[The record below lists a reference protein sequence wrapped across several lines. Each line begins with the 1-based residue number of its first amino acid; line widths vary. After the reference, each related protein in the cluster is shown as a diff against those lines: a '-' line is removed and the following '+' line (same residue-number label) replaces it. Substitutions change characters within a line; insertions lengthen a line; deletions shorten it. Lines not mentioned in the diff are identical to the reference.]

1 MPRIGR
7 KDGASLRPG
16 ADGSTAREPMRRNAV
31 ATSLGTG
38 AAQCGHDVW
47 EDPMLSKALLRLG
60 ASAARHPW
68 RVIGAWLIAA
78 TLAVLA
84 ALAFGGRT
92 ADSMTAPG
100 LDSQRAAELIERAGT
115 GQEGMTAQ
123 VVVTP
128 RDGGATFFDDGS
140 ARTALTRVRAEV
152 GRLPHV
158 LGTSDPAGAL
168 DAGGDTAVRGG
179 LISADGRIAVV
190 RVQYPDQSQLSGA
203 DLDALVG
210 LGDQLRAELPLRV
223 EMGGNLFY
231 AFSEADGGASELIG
245 LLAAATILFLA
256 FGSLVAAVL
265 PIGMAVFGLTI
276 GVATMTVLAGVVDVP
291 AFAPVLGSM
300 VGLGVGIDY
309 ALFVLARHREHL
321 ARGLAP
327 HEAAGRAVATA
338 GRPVVFAGG
347 VVVVSILGLAVAN
360 VPFIAVGGLAVSIVV
375 LIMVVASV
383 TLLPAFLGA
392 AGPRLARTDRTDR
405 VGRAERIGR
414 IGRIGQ
420 ALRTGIPGRL
430 ARRRDTVAGAAP
442 AVGWRRWIGHVG
454 RHPVLYAVGA
464 AGLLLTAALPVL
476 GLRVGL
482 PDDGSMPQSR
492 TERRAYDLVA
502 EGFGPGTN
510 GPLVIAADPA
520 GDPGVLDRLVGA
532 VAADPGIASV
542 APTRIDRASGIAT
555 FVVFPT
561 TSPQDKATADTIA
574 RLRTGALPTAIGSG
588 PASAH
593 VGGATA
599 SLSDVGQRTSQRLPV
614 LVAVVLAMSFLLL
627 VPVFRSIL
635 VPLKAVL
642 LNLLSIGAAYGVMVA
657 VFQWGWGGAL
667 IGLESTVP
675 IVSFIPMFLF
685 AILFGLSMDYEVFLL
700 ARVREEYLRTGDNG
714 TAIVEGV
721 SRTARIIT
729 SAALIM
735 VAVFLSFAVAED
747 PSTKMF
753 GLGLATA
760 IFIDATVVRMVLVP
774 ATMTLLGR
782 ANWWLPKWLD
792 RILPRGPVGTNDT
805 DDTNDPDDTDGTDDA
820 DDAVAE
826 STGEAARP
834 RLVGG

>member
-1 MPRIGR
+1 
-7 KDGASLRPG
+7 
-16 ADGSTAREPMRRNAV
+16 
-31 ATSLGTG
+31 
-38 AAQCGHDVW
+38 
-47 EDPMLSKALLRLG
+47 MLSKALLRLG

-68 RVIGAWLIAA
+68 RVIAAWLVAA

-84 ALAFGGRT
+84 AVAFGGRT

-128 RDGGATFFDDGS
+128 LDGAATFFDHDS
-140 ARTALTRVRAEV
+140 ARTALTRLQTEV
-152 GRLPHV
+152 ERLPHV
-158 LGTSDPAGAL
+158 LGTSDPVGAL

-179 LISADGRIAVV
+179 LVSADGRIAVV
-190 RVQYPDQSQLSGA
+190 RVQYPDQSRLSA
-203 DLDALVG
+203 EDLDALVD
-210 LGDQLRAELPLRV
+210 LGDRLRAELPLRI

-231 AFSEADGGASELIG
+231 VFSDPDGGASELIG
-245 LLAAATILFLA
+245 LLAAAAILFLA
-256 FGSLVAAVL
+256 FGSLVAAAL
-265 PIGMAVFGLTI
+265 PIGMAVFGLTV
-276 GVATMTVLAGVVDVP
+276 GVATMTVLAGVTEVP
-291 AFAPVLGSM
+291 TFAPVLGSM

-309 ALFVLARHREHL
+309 ALFVLARHREYL
-321 ARGLAP
+321 ACGLDP

-347 VVVVSILGLAVAN
+347 TVVVSILGMAVAN
-360 VPFIAVGGLAVSIVV
+360 VPFMTVGGLAVSIVV
-375 LIMVVASV
+375 LTMVLASV

-392 AGPRLARTDRTDR
+392 AGPRL
-405 VGRAERIGR
+405 GRAGR
-414 IGRIGQ
+414 IGR
-420 ALRTGIPGRL
+420 ALRAGRSGRL
-430 ARRRDTVAGAAP
+430 GRRRDTAAGPAP
-442 AVGWRRWIGHVG
+442 AVGWRRWLGHVG
-454 RHPVLYAVGA
+454 RHPVPYAVGA
-464 AGLLLTAALPVL
+464 AGLLLTATLPVL

-482 PDDGSMPQSR
+482 PDDGSLPHSR

-510 GPLVIAADPA
+510 GPLVIAADPT
-520 GDPGVLDRLVGA
+520 GDPGVLERLVA
-532 VAADPGIASV
+532 TVAADPGIASV
-542 APTRIDRASGIAT
+542 APTHIDRATGIAT
-555 FVVFPT
+555 LVVFPT

-574 RLRTGALPTAIGSG
+574 RLRTDVLPTAIGHG
-588 PASAH
+588 PARAH
-593 VGGATA
+593 VGGAAA

-614 LVAVVLAMSFLLL
+614 FVAAVLAMSFLLL
-627 VPVFRSIL
+627 MLVFRSIL

-642 LNLLSIGAAYGVMVA
+642 LNLLSIGAAYGIMVA

-667 IGLESTVP
+667 IGLEATVP

-700 ARVREEYLRTGDNG
+700 SRVREEYLRTGDNG
-714 TAIVEGV
+714 TAIIEGV
-721 SRTARIIT
+721 AGTARIIT

-760 IFIDATVVRMVLVP
+760 IFIDVTVVRMVLVP

-782 ANWWLPKWLD
+782 TNWWLPKWLD
-792 RILPRGPVGTNDT
+792 RMLPRGPVGTD
-805 DDTNDPDDTDGTDDA
+805 
-820 DDAVAE
+820 AE
-826 STGEAARP
+826 STGEAPRP
-834 RLVGG
+834 RLVDR

>member
-1 MPRIGR
+1 
-7 KDGASLRPG
+7 
-16 ADGSTAREPMRRNAV
+16 
-31 ATSLGTG
+31 
-38 AAQCGHDVW
+38 
-47 EDPMLSKALLRLG
+47 MLSKALLRLG

-68 RVIGAWLIAA
+68 RVIAAWLVAA

-84 ALAFGGRT
+84 AIAFGGRT

-128 RDGGATFFDDGS
+128 LDGAATFFDHDS
-140 ARTALTRVRAEV
+140 ARTALTRLQTEV
-152 GRLPHV
+152 KRLPHV

-168 DAGGDTAVRGG
+168 DARGDTTVRGG
-179 LISADGRIAVV
+179 LVSADGRIAVV
-190 RVQYPDQSQLSGA
+190 RVQYPDQSRLSA
-203 DLDALVG
+203 EDLDALVD
-210 LGDQLRAELPLRV
+210 LGDRLRAELPLRI

-231 AFSEADGGASELIG
+231 AFSDPDGGASELIG
-245 LLAAATILFLA
+245 LLAAAAILFLA
-256 FGSLVAAVL
+256 FGSLVAAAL
-265 PIGMAVFGLTI
+265 PIGMAVFGLTV
-276 GVATMTVLAGVVDVP
+276 GVATMTVLAGVTDVP
-291 AFAPVLGSM
+291 TFAPVLGSM

-309 ALFVLARHREHL
+309 ALFVLARHREYL
-321 ARGLAP
+321 ACGLDPQA
-327 HEAAGRAVATA
+327 AAGRAVATA

-347 VVVVSILGLAVAN
+347 TVVVSILGLAVAN
-360 VPFIAVGGLAVSIVV
+360 VPFMTVGGVAVSIVV
-375 LIMVVASV
+375 LTMVLASV

-392 AGPRLARTDRTDR
+392 AGPRLAR
-405 VGRAERIGR
+405 AGR
-414 IGRIGQ
+414 IGR
-420 ALRTGIPGRL
+420 ALQTRKPARL
-430 ARRRDTVAGAAP
+430 ARRRDPAAGAAP
-442 AVGWRRWIGHVG
+442 AVGWRRWIGHVS
-454 RHPVLYAVGA
+454 RHPVPYAIGA
-464 AGLLLTAALPVL
+464 AGLLLTATLPVL

-482 PDDGSMPQSR
+482 PDDGSLPHSR

-520 GDPGVLDRLVGA
+520 RDPGVLDRLVGA

-542 APTRIDRASGIAT
+542 APTHIDRATGIAT
-555 FVVFPT
+555 LVVFPT

-574 RLRTGALPTAIGSG
+574 RLRTDVLPTAIGHG
-588 PASAH
+588 PARAH
-593 VGGATA
+593 VGGAAA

-614 LVAVVLAMSFLLL
+614 IVAAVLAMSFLLL
-627 VPVFRSIL
+627 MLVFRSIL

-642 LNLLSIGAAYGVMVA
+642 LNLLSIGAAYGIMVA

-667 IGLESTVP
+667 IGLEATVP
-675 IVSFIPMFLF
+675 IVSFIPTFLF

-700 ARVREEYLRTGDNG
+700 SRVREEYLRTGDNG
-714 TAIVEGV
+714 TAIVEGI
-721 SRTARIIT
+721 SGTARIIT

-782 ANWWLPKWLD
+782 TNWWLPKWLD
-792 RILPRGPVGTNDT
+792 RMLPRGPVGT
-805 DDTNDPDDTDGTDDA
+805 DDTD
-820 DDAVAE
+820 AE
-826 STGEAARP
+826 STGEAPRP
-834 RLVGG
+834 RLVDR

>member
-1 MPRIGR
+1 
-7 KDGASLRPG
+7 
-16 ADGSTAREPMRRNAV
+16 
-31 ATSLGTG
+31 
-38 AAQCGHDVW
+38 
-47 EDPMLSKALLRLG
+47 MLSKALLRLG
-60 ASAARHPW
+60 GGAARHPW
-68 RVIGAWLIAA
+68 RVIAAWLIAA

-84 ALAFGGRT
+84 AIAFGGRT

-128 RDGGATFFDDGS
+128 LDGGATFFDHGS
-140 ARTALTRVRAEV
+140 ARTALTRLQTEV
-152 GRLPHV
+152 KRLPHV

-179 LISADGRIAVV
+179 LVSADGRIAVV
-190 RVQYPDQSQLSGA
+190 RVQYPDQSRLSA
-203 DLDALVG
+203 KDLAALVD
-210 LGDQLRAELPLRV
+210 LGDRLRAELPLRI

-231 AFSEADGGASELIG
+231 AFSDPDGGASELIG
-245 LLAAATILFLA
+245 VLAAAAILFLA
-256 FGSLVAAVL
+256 FGSLVAAAL
-265 PIGMAVFGLTI
+265 PIGMAVFGLTV
-276 GVATMTVLAGVVDVP
+276 GVATMTVLAGVTDVP
-291 AFAPVLGSM
+291 TFAPVLGSM

-309 ALFVLARHREHL
+309 ALFVLARHREYL
-321 ARGLAP
+321 ARGLDP
-327 HEAAGRAVATA
+327 REAAGRAVATA

-347 VVVVSILGLAVAN
+347 TVVVSILGLAVAN
-360 VPFIAVGGLAVSIVV
+360 VPFMTVGGLAVSIVV
-375 LIMVVASV
+375 LTMVVASV

-392 AGPRLARTDRTDR
+392 AGPRLAR
-405 VGRAERIGR
+405 AGR
-414 IGRIGQ
+414 IGR
-420 ALRTGIPGRL
+420 ALQTRNLGRL
-430 ARRRDTVAGAAP
+430 ARRRDPAAGAAP
-442 AVGWRRWIGHVG
+442 AAGWRRWIGHVS
-454 RHPVLYAVGA
+454 RHPVPYAVGA
-464 AGLLLTAALPVL
+464 AGLLLTATLPVL

-482 PDDGSMPQSR
+482 PDDGSLPHSR

-510 GPLVIAADPA
+510 GPLVIAADPT
-520 GDPGVLDRLVGA
+520 GDPGVLNRLVGA

-542 APTRIDRASGIAT
+542 APTHIDRATGIAT
-555 FVVFPT
+555 LVVFPT

-574 RLRTGALPTAIGSG
+574 RLRTDVLPTAIGHG
-588 PASAH
+588 PARAH
-593 VGGATA
+593 VGGGAA

-614 LVAVVLAMSFLLL
+614 FVAAVLAMSFLLL
-627 VPVFRSIL
+627 MLVFRSIL

-642 LNLLSIGAAYGVMVA
+642 LNLLSIGAAYGIMVA

-667 IGLESTVP
+667 IGLEATVP

-700 ARVREEYLRTGDNG
+700 SRVREEYLRTGDNG

-721 SRTARIIT
+721 SGTARIIT

-782 ANWWLPKWLD
+782 TNWWLPKWLD
-792 RILPRGPVGTNDT
+792 WILPRGPVGT
-805 DDTNDPDDTDGTDDA
+805 DDTD
-820 DDAVAE
+820 AE
-826 STGEAARP
+826 STGEAPRP
-834 RLVGG
+834 RLVDR

>member
-1 MPRIGR
+1 
-7 KDGASLRPG
+7 
-16 ADGSTAREPMRRNAV
+16 
-31 ATSLGTG
+31 
-38 AAQCGHDVW
+38 
-47 EDPMLSKALLRLG
+47 MLSKALLRLG

-68 RVIGAWLIAA
+68 RVIAVWLVAA

-84 ALAFGGRT
+84 AVAFGGRT

-100 LDSQRAAELIERAGT
+100 LDSRRAAELIERAGT

-128 RDGGATFFDDGS
+128 LDDGATFFDDDG
-140 ARTALTRVRAEV
+140 ARTALTRLQTEV
-152 GRLPHV
+152 KRLPHV
-158 LGTSDPAGAL
+158 LGTSDPARAL
-168 DAGGDTAVRGG
+168 DVGGDTAVRGG
-179 LISADGRIAVV
+179 LVSADGRIAVV
-190 RVQYPDQSQLSGA
+190 RVQYPDQSRLSA
-203 DLDALVG
+203 EDLHALVD
-210 LGDQLRAELPLRV
+210 LGDRLRPELPLRI

-231 AFSEADGGASELIG
+231 AFSDPDGGVSELIG
-245 LLAAATILFLA
+245 LLAAAAILFLA
-256 FGSLVAAVL
+256 FGSLVAAAL
-265 PIGMAVFGLTI
+265 PIGMAVFGLTV
-276 GVATMTVLAGVVDVP
+276 GVATMTVLAGVTDVP
-291 AFAPVLGSM
+291 TFAPVLGSM

-309 ALFVLARHREHL
+309 ALFVLARHREYL
-321 ARGLAP
+321 ACGLDPQA
-327 HEAAGRAVATA
+327 AAGRAVATA

-347 VVVVSILGLAVAN
+347 TVVVSILGLAVAN
-360 VPFIAVGGLAVSIVV
+360 VPFMTVGGVAVSIVV
-375 LIMVVASV
+375 LTMVLASV

-392 AGPRLARTDRTDR
+392 AGPRL
-405 VGRAERIGR
+405 GRAGR
-414 IGRIGQ
+414 IGR
-420 ALRTGIPGRL
+420 ALRAGRSRRL
-430 ARRRDTVAGAAP
+430 GRRRDTAAGAVGA
-442 AVGWRRWIGHVG
+442 AGWRRWLGHVG
-454 RHPVLYAVGA
+454 RHPVPYAVGA
-464 AGLLLTAALPVL
+464 AALLLTATLPVL

-482 PDDGSMPQSR
+482 PDDGSLPQSR

-520 GDPGVLDRLVGA
+520 GDPGVVDRLVGG

-542 APTRIDRASGIAT
+542 APARIDRATGVAT
-555 FVVFPT
+555 LVVFPT
-561 TSPQDKATADTIA
+561 TSPQDKATTDTIA
-574 RLRTGALPTAIGSG
+574 RLRTDVLPTAIGHG
-588 PASAH
+588 PARAH
-593 VGGATA
+593 VGGAAA
-599 SLSDVGQRTSQRLPV
+599 SLSDVGRRTSERLPAF
-614 LVAVVLAMSFLLL
+614 VAAVLALSFLLL
-627 VPVFRSIL
+627 MLVFRSVV

-642 LNLLSIGAAYGVMVA
+642 LNLLSIGAAYGIMVA

-667 IGLESTVP
+667 IGLEATVP

-700 ARVREEYLRTGDNG
+700 SRVREEYLRTGDNG

-735 VAVFLSFAVAED
+735 VAVFLSFAVADD

-792 RILPRGPVGTNDT
+792 RLLPRGPVGT
-805 DDTNDPDDTDGTDDA
+805 DDTD
-820 DDAVAE
+820 AE
-826 STGEAARP
+826 STGEALRP
-834 RLVGG
+834 RLADR

>member
-1 MPRIGR
+1 
-7 KDGASLRPG
+7 
-16 ADGSTAREPMRRNAV
+16 
-31 ATSLGTG
+31 
-38 AAQCGHDVW
+38 
-47 EDPMLSKALLRLG
+47 MLSKALLRLG

-68 RVIGAWLIAA
+68 RVIATWLIAA

-84 ALAFGGRT
+84 AVAFGGRT

-100 LDSQRAAELIERAGT
+100 LDSRRAAELIERAGT

-128 RDGGATFFDDGS
+128 LDDGATFFDDDG
-140 ARTALTRVRAEV
+140 ARTALTRLRDEV
-152 GRLPHV
+152 KRLPHV

-179 LISADGRIAVV
+179 LVSADGRIAVV
-190 RVQYPDQSQLSGA
+190 RVQYPDQSLLSA
-203 DLDALVG
+203 EDLDALVE
-210 LGDQLRAELPLRV
+210 LGDRLRAELPLRI

-231 AFSEADGGASELIG
+231 AFSDPDGGASELIG
-245 LLAAATILFLA
+245 LLAAAAILFLA
-256 FGSLVAAVL
+256 FGSLVAAAL
-265 PIGMAVFGLTI
+265 PIGMAVFGLTV
-276 GVATMTVLAGVVDVP
+276 GVATMTVLAGVTEVP
-291 AFAPVLGSM
+291 TFAPVLGSM

-309 ALFVLARHREHL
+309 ALFVLARHREYL
-321 ARGLAP
+321 ACGLDPQA
-327 HEAAGRAVATA
+327 AAGRAVATA

-347 VVVVSILGLAVAN
+347 TVVVSILGLAVAN
-360 VPFIAVGGLAVSIVV
+360 VPFMTVGGVAVSIVV
-375 LIMVVASV
+375 LTMVLASV

-392 AGPRLARTDRTDR
+392 AGPRLAR
-405 VGRAERIGR
+405 AGR
-414 IGRIGQ
+414 IGR
-420 ALRTGIPGRL
+420 ALRTGKLGRL
-430 ARRRDTVAGAAP
+430 ARRRDPAAGAVRA
-442 AVGWRRWIGHVG
+442 AGWRRWIGHVS

-464 AGLLLTAALPVL
+464 AGLLLAATLPVL

-482 PDDGSMPQSR
+482 PDDGSLPPSR

-510 GPLVIAADPA
+510 GPLVIAADPT
-520 GDPGVLDRLVGA
+520 GDPGVLDRLVA
-532 VAADPGIASV
+532 TVAADPGIASV
-542 APTRIDRASGIAT
+542 APTHIDRATGIAT
-555 FVVFPT
+555 LVVFPT

-574 RLRTGALPTAIGSG
+574 RLRAEVLPAAIGHG
-588 PASAH
+588 PARAH
-593 VGGATA
+593 VGGAAA
-599 SLSDVGQRTSQRLPV
+599 SLSDVGRRTSERLPV
-614 LVAVVLAMSFLLL
+614 FVAAVLAMSFLLL
-627 VPVFRSIL
+627 MLVFRSVL

-642 LNLLSIGAAYGVMVA
+642 LNLLSIGAAYGIMVA

-667 IGLESTVP
+667 IGLEATVP

-700 ARVREEYLRTGDNG
+700 SRVREEYLRTGDNG

-735 VAVFLSFAVAED
+735 VAVFLSFVVAED

-782 ANWWLPKWLD
+782 TNWWLPKWLD
-792 RILPRGPVGTNDT
+792 RLLPRGPVDT
-805 DDTNDPDDTDGTDDA
+805 DDTD
-820 DDAVAE
+820 AE
-826 STGEAARP
+826 SAGEAPRP
-834 RLVGG
+834 RLVDR

>member
-1 MPRIGR
+1 
-7 KDGASLRPG
+7 
-16 ADGSTAREPMRRNAV
+16 
-31 ATSLGTG
+31 
-38 AAQCGHDVW
+38 
-47 EDPMLSKALLRLG
+47 MLSKALLRLG
-60 ASAARHPW
+60 TSAARHPW
-68 RVIGAWLIAA
+68 RVIAAWLIAA

-84 ALAFGGRT
+84 SIAVGGRT

-100 LDSQRAAELIERAGT
+100 LDSQRAAQLIERAGT

-128 RDGGATFFDDGS
+128 LDGGATFFDHGS
-140 ARTALTRVRAEV
+140 ARTALTRLQTEV
-152 GRLPHV
+152 QRLPHV

-168 DAGGDTAVRGG
+168 DAGRDTTVRGG
-179 LISADGRIAVV
+179 LVSADGRIAVV
-190 RVQYPDQSQLSGA
+190 RVQYPDQSRLSA
-203 DLDALVG
+203 EDLDALVD
-210 LGDQLRAELPLRV
+210 LGDRLRAELPLRI
-223 EMGGNLFY
+223 EMGGSLFY
-231 AFSEADGGASELIG
+231 AFSDPDGGVSELIG

-256 FGSLVAAVL
+256 FGSLVAAAL
-265 PIGMAVFGLTI
+265 PIGMAVFGLTV
-276 GVATMTVLAGVVDVP
+276 GVATMTVLAGVTDVP
-291 AFAPVLGSM
+291 TFAPILGSM

-309 ALFVLARHREHL
+309 ALFVLARHREYL
-321 ARGLAP
+321 ARGLDP

-347 VVVVSILGLAVAN
+347 TVVVSILGLAVAN
-360 VPFIAVGGLAVSIVV
+360 VPFMTVGGFAVSIVV

-392 AGPRLARTDRTDR
+392 AGPRLAR
-405 VGRAERIGR
+405 AGR
-414 IGRIGQ
+414 IGR
-420 ALRTGIPGRL
+420 ALRARRPGRL
-430 ARRRDTVAGAAP
+430 AGRRDTAAGGAHAA
-442 AVGWRRWIGHVG
+442 GWRRWIGHVS
-454 RHPVLYAVGA
+454 RHPVPYAVGA

-482 PDDGSMPQSR
+482 PDDGSLPHSR

-520 GDPGVLDRLVGA
+520 GDPAVVDRLVA
-532 VAADPGIASV
+532 TVAADPGIASL
-542 APTRIDRASGIAT
+542 APTNIDRATGIAT
-555 FVVFPT
+555 LVVFPT

-574 RLRTGALPTAIGSG
+574 RLRTDVLPTAIGHG
-588 PASAH
+588 PARAH
-593 VGGATA
+593 VGGAAA
-599 SLSDVGQRTSQRLPV
+599 SLSDVGHRTSERLPV
-614 LVAVVLAMSFLLL
+614 FVAAVLAMSFLLL
-627 VPVFRSIL
+627 MLAFRSIL

-642 LNLLSIGAAYGVMVA
+642 LNLLSIGASYGIMVA

-667 IGLESTVP
+667 IGLEATVP

-700 ARVREEYLRTGDNG
+700 SRVREEYLRTGDNR

-721 SRTARIIT
+721 SGTARIIT

-735 VAVFLSFAVAED
+735 VAVFLSFAVAND

-792 RILPRGPVGTNDT
+792 RMLPHGPVGTHDTDDIDDT
-805 DDTNDPDDTDGTDDA
+805 DDTD
-820 DDAVAE
+820 AE
-826 STGEAARP
+826 STGEAPRP
-834 RLVGG
+834 RVLDR

>member
-1 MPRIGR
+1 
-7 KDGASLRPG
+7 
-16 ADGSTAREPMRRNAV
+16 
-31 ATSLGTG
+31 
-38 AAQCGHDVW
+38 
-47 EDPMLSKALLRLG
+47 MLSKALLRLG
-60 ASAARHPW
+60 GGAARHPW
-68 RVIGAWLIAA
+68 RVVAAWLIAA
-78 TLAVLA
+78 ALAVLA
-84 ALAFGGRT
+84 AIAVGGRT

-100 LDSQRAAELIERAGT
+100 LDSGRAAELIERAGT

-128 RDGGATFFDDGS
+128 LDDGATFFDHGS
-140 ARTALTRVRAEV
+140 ARTALTRLQTEV
-152 GRLPHV
+152 ERLPHV
-158 LGTSDPAGAL
+158 LGASDPAGAL

-179 LISADGRIAVV
+179 LVSADGRIAVV
-190 RVQYPDQSQLSGA
+190 RVQYPDQSRLSA
-203 DLDALVG
+203 DDLDALVA
-210 LGDQLRAELPLRV
+210 LGDRLRAELPLRI

-231 AFSEADGGASELIG
+231 AFSGADGGASELIG

-256 FGSLVAAVL
+256 FGSLVAAAL
-265 PIGMAVFGLTI
+265 PIGMAVFGLTV
-276 GVATMTVLAGVVDVP
+276 GVATMTVLAGVTDVP
-291 AFAPVLGSM
+291 TFAPVLGSM

-309 ALFVLARHREHL
+309 ALFVLARHREYL
-321 ARGLAP
+321 ARGLDP

-338 GRPVVFAGG
+338 GRPVIFAGG
-347 VVVVSILGLAVAN
+347 TVVVSILGLAVAN
-360 VPFIAVGGLAVSIVV
+360 VPFMTVGGLAVSIVV

-392 AGPRLARTDRTDR
+392 AGPRLARA
-405 VGRAERIGR
+405 GRIGR
-414 IGRIGQ
+414 IGRIGP
-420 ALRTGIPGRL
+420 ALRTGKPTRP
-430 ARRRDTVAGAAP
+430 ARRRDPAAGAAR
-442 AVGWRRWIGHVG
+442 AAGWRRWIGHVS
-454 RHPVLYAVGA
+454 RHPVPYAVGA
-464 AGLLLTAALPVL
+464 AGLLLTATLPVL

-482 PDDGSMPQSR
+482 PDDGSLPHSR

-510 GPLVIAADPA
+510 GPLVIAADPT

-542 APTRIDRASGIAT
+542 APAHIDRATGIAT
-555 FVVFPT
+555 LVVFPT

-574 RLRTGALPTAIGSG
+574 RLRTDVLPAAIGHG
-588 PASAH
+588 PARAH
-593 VGGATA
+593 IGGAAA
-599 SLSDVGQRTSQRLPV
+599 SLSDVGQRTSQRLPA
-614 LVAVVLAMSFLLL
+614 LVATVLAMSFLLL
-627 VPVFRSIL
+627 MLVFRSIL

-667 IGLESTVP
+667 IGLEATVP

-700 ARVREEYLRTGDNG
+700 SRVREEYLRTGDNG

-782 ANWWLPKWLD
+782 TNWWLPKWLD
-792 RILPRGPVGTNDT
+792 RILPHGPVGT
-805 DDTNDPDDTDGTDDA
+805 DDPYDPDDSDVRVTQGHPG
-820 DDAVAE
+820 
-826 STGEAARP
+826 S
-834 RLVGG
+834 

>member
-1 MPRIGR
+1 
-7 KDGASLRPG
+7 
-16 ADGSTAREPMRRNAV
+16 
-31 ATSLGTG
+31 
-38 AAQCGHDVW
+38 
-47 EDPMLSKALLRLG
+47 MLSKALLRLG

-68 RVIGAWLIAA
+68 RVIAAWLIAA

-84 ALAFGGRT
+84 AVAFGGRT
-92 ADSMTAPG
+92 ADSLTAPG
-100 LDSQRAAELIERAGT
+100 LDSRRAAELIERAGT

-128 RDGGATFFDDGS
+128 LDGGATFFGHGS
-140 ARTALTRVRAEV
+140 ARTALTRLQTEV
-152 GRLPHV
+152 QRLPHV

-179 LISADGRIAVV
+179 LVSADGRIAVV
-190 RVQYPDQSQLSGA
+190 RVQYPDQSRLSA
-203 DLDALVG
+203 EDLDALVG
-210 LGDQLRAELPLRV
+210 LGDRLRAELPLRI
-223 EMGGNLFY
+223 EMGGSLFY
-231 AFSEADGGASELIG
+231 AFSDPDGGASELIG
-245 LLAAATILFLA
+245 LLAAAAILFLA
-256 FGSLVAAVL
+256 FGSLVAAAL
-265 PIGMAVFGLTI
+265 PIGMAVFGLTV
-276 GVATMTVLAGVVDVP
+276 GVATMTVLAGVTEVP
-291 AFAPVLGSM
+291 TFAPVLGSM

-309 ALFVLARHREHL
+309 ALFVLARHREYL
-321 ARGLAP
+321 ACGLDPQA
-327 HEAAGRAVATA
+327 AAGRAVATA

-347 VVVVSILGLAVAN
+347 TVVVSILGLAVAN
-360 VPFIAVGGLAVSIVV
+360 VPFMTVGGLAVSIVV
-375 LIMVVASV
+375 LTMVLASV

-392 AGPRLARTDRTDR
+392 AGPRLAR
-405 VGRAERIGR
+405 VGR
-414 IGRIGQ
+414 IGR
-420 ALRTGIPGRL
+420 ALRTRKPGRL
-430 ARRRDTVAGAAP
+430 ARRQGPAADAAHAP
-442 AVGWRRWIGHVG
+442 GWRRWIGHVS
-454 RHPVLYAVGA
+454 RHPVPYAVGA
-464 AGLLLTAALPVL
+464 AGLLLTATLPVL

-482 PDDGSMPQSR
+482 PDDGSLPHSR

-510 GPLVIAADPA
+510 GPLVIAADPT

-542 APTRIDRASGIAT
+542 APTRIDRATGIAT
-555 FVVFPT
+555 LVVFPT

-574 RLRTGALPTAIGSG
+574 RLRTDVLPTAIGHG
-588 PASAH
+588 PARAH
-593 VGGATA
+593 VGGAAA

-614 LVAVVLAMSFLLL
+614 FVAAVLTMSFLLL
-627 VPVFRSIL
+627 VLVFRSVL

-642 LNLLSIGAAYGVMVA
+642 LNLLSIGAAYGIMVA

-667 IGLESTVP
+667 IGLEATVP

-700 ARVREEYLRTGDNG
+700 SRVREEYLRTGDNG

-792 RILPRGPVGTNDT
+792 RMLPRGPVGTD
-805 DDTNDPDDTDGTDDA
+805 DPD
-820 DDAVAE
+820 AE
-826 STGEAARP
+826 STGEAPRP
-834 RLVGG
+834 RLVDR

>member
-1 MPRIGR
+1 
-7 KDGASLRPG
+7 
-16 ADGSTAREPMRRNAV
+16 
-31 ATSLGTG
+31 
-38 AAQCGHDVW
+38 
-47 EDPMLSKALLRLG
+47 MLSKALLRLG

-68 RVIGAWLIAA
+68 RVIAAWLIAA

-84 ALAFGGRT
+84 AVAFGGRT
-92 ADSMTAPG
+92 ADSLTAPG

-128 RDGGATFFDDGS
+128 LDGGGTFFDDDG
-140 ARTALTRVRAEV
+140 ARTALTRLRAEV
-152 GRLPHV
+152 KRLPHV

-179 LISADGRIAVV
+179 LVSADGRIAVV
-190 RVQYPDQSQLSGA
+190 RVQYPDQSRLSA
-203 DLDALVG
+203 EDLDALVD
-210 LGDQLRAELPLRV
+210 LGDRLRAELPLRI

-231 AFSEADGGASELIG
+231 AFSGSDGGASELIG
-245 LLAAATILFLA
+245 LLAAAAILFLA
-256 FGSLVAAVL
+256 FGSLVAAAL
-265 PIGMAVFGLTI
+265 PIGMAVFGLTV
-276 GVATMTVLAGVVDVP
+276 GVATMTVLAGVTEVP
-291 AFAPVLGSM
+291 TFAPVLGSM

-309 ALFVLARHREHL
+309 ALFVLARHREYL
-321 ARGLAP
+321 ARGLDPKA
-327 HEAAGRAVATA
+327 AAGRAVATA

-347 VVVVSILGLAVAN
+347 TVVVSILGLAVAN
-360 VPFIAVGGLAVSIVV
+360 VPFMTVGGLAVSIVV
-375 LIMVVASV
+375 LTMVLASV

-392 AGPRLARTDRTDR
+392 AGPRLAR
-405 VGRAERIGR
+405 AGR
-414 IGRIGQ
+414 IGR
-420 ALRTGIPGRL
+420 ALQTRKPGRL
-430 ARRRDTVAGAAP
+430 ARRRDPAAGAAH
-442 AVGWRRWIGHVG
+442 AAGWRRWIGHVS
-454 RHPVLYAVGA
+454 RHPVPYAVGA
-464 AGLLLTAALPVL
+464 AALLLTATLPVL

-482 PDDGSMPQSR
+482 PDDGSLPHSR

-510 GPLVIAADPA
+510 GPLVIAVDPT

-542 APTRIDRASGIAT
+542 APTHIDRATGIAT
-555 FVVFPT
+555 LVVFPT

-574 RLRTGALPTAIGSG
+574 RLRTDVLPTAIGHG
-588 PASAH
+588 PARAH
-593 VGGATA
+593 VGGAAA

-614 LVAVVLAMSFLLL
+614 IVAAVLAMSFLLL
-627 VPVFRSIL
+627 MLVFRSIL

-642 LNLLSIGAAYGVMVA
+642 LNLLSIGAAYGIMVA

-667 IGLESTVP
+667 IGLEATVP
-675 IVSFIPMFLF
+675 IVSFIPAFLF

-700 ARVREEYLRTGDNG
+700 SRVREEYLRTGDNG

-721 SRTARIIT
+721 SGTARIIT

-782 ANWWLPKWLD
+782 TNWWLPQWLD
-792 RILPRGPVGTNDT
+792 RMLPRGPVGT
-805 DDTNDPDDTDGTDDA
+805 DDTD
-820 DDAVAE
+820 AE
-826 STGEAARP
+826 STGEAPRP
-834 RLVGG
+834 RLVDR

>member
-1 MPRIGR
+1 
-7 KDGASLRPG
+7 
-16 ADGSTAREPMRRNAV
+16 
-31 ATSLGTG
+31 
-38 AAQCGHDVW
+38 
-47 EDPMLSKALLRLG
+47 MLSKALLRLG
-60 ASAARHPW
+60 AGAARHPW
-68 RVIGAWLIAA
+68 RVIAAWLIAA

-84 ALAFGGRT
+84 AVAFGGRT

-128 RDGGATFFDDGS
+128 LDDGATFFDDDG
-140 ARTALTRVRAEV
+140 ARTALTRLRTEV
-152 GRLPHV
+152 ERLPHV

-179 LISADGRIAVV
+179 LVSADGRIAVV
-190 RVQYPDQSQLSGA
+190 RVQYPDQSRLSA
-203 DLDALVG
+203 EDLDALVE
-210 LGDQLRAELPLRV
+210 LGDRLRPELPLRI

-231 AFSEADGGASELIG
+231 AFSDPDGGASELIG
-245 LLAAATILFLA
+245 LLAAAAILFLA
-256 FGSLVAAVL
+256 FGSLVAAAL
-265 PIGMAVFGLTI
+265 PIGMAVFGLTV
-276 GVATMTVLAGVVDVP
+276 GVATMTVLAGVTEVP
-291 AFAPVLGSM
+291 TFAPVLGSM

-309 ALFVLARHREHL
+309 ALFVLARHREYL
-321 ARGLAP
+321 ARGLDPQA
-327 HEAAGRAVATA
+327 AAGRAVATA

-347 VVVVSILGLAVAN
+347 TVVVSILGLAVAN
-360 VPFIAVGGLAVSIVV
+360 VPFMTVGGVAVSIVV
-375 LIMVVASV
+375 LTMVLASV

-392 AGPRLARTDRTDR
+392 AGPRLARVGR
-405 VGRAERIGR
+405 VGRVGR
-414 IGRIGQ
+414 V
-420 ALRTGIPGRL
+420 LRTRKPGRL
-430 ARRRDTVAGAAP
+430 ARRDPAAGAAR
-442 AVGWRRWIGHVG
+442 AAGWRRWIGHVS
-454 RHPVLYAVGA
+454 RHPVPYAVGA
-464 AGLLLTAALPVL
+464 AALLLTATLPVL

-482 PDDGSMPQSR
+482 PDDGSLPPSR

-520 GDPGVLDRLVGA
+520 GDPGVLGRLVGA

-542 APTRIDRASGIAT
+542 APTHIDRATGIAT
-555 FVVFPT
+555 LVVFPT

-574 RLRTGALPTAIGSG
+574 RLRTDVLPTAIGHG
-588 PASAH
+588 PARAH
-593 VGGATA
+593 VGGAAA
-599 SLSDVGQRTSQRLPV
+599 SLSDVGRRTSERLPV
-614 LVAVVLAMSFLLL
+614 LVAAVLGMSFLLL
-627 VPVFRSIL
+627 MLVFRSVL

-667 IGLESTVP
+667 IGLEATVP

-700 ARVREEYLRTGDNG
+700 SRVREEYLRTGDNG

-721 SRTARIIT
+721 SGTARIIT

-735 VAVFLSFAVAED
+735 VAVFLSFAVADD

-760 IFIDATVVRMVLVP
+760 ILIDATVVRMVLVP

-782 ANWWLPKWLD
+782 TNWWLPKWLD
-792 RILPRGPVGTNDT
+792 RTLPRGPVGT
-805 DDTNDPDDTDGTDDA
+805 DGTD
-820 DDAVAE
+820 AE
-826 STGEAARP
+826 STGEAPRP
-834 RLVGG
+834 RLADR

>member
-1 MPRIGR
+1 
-7 KDGASLRPG
+7 
-16 ADGSTAREPMRRNAV
+16 
-31 ATSLGTG
+31 
-38 AAQCGHDVW
+38 
-47 EDPMLSKALLRLG
+47 MLSKALLRLG
-60 ASAARHPW
+60 GGAARHPW
-68 RVIGAWLIAA
+68 RVIAAWLIAA

-84 ALAFGGRT
+84 AIAFGGRT

-100 LDSQRAAELIERAGT
+100 LDSRRAAELIERAGT

-123 VVVTP
+123 VIVTP
-128 RDGGATFFDDGS
+128 LAGGATFLDDDG
-140 ARTALTRVRAEV
+140 ARTALTRLQTEV
-152 GRLPHV
+152 KRLPHV

-179 LISADGRIAVV
+179 LVSADGRIAVV
-190 RVQYPDQSQLSGA
+190 RVQYPDQSRLSA
-203 DLDALVG
+203 KDLDALVG
-210 LGDQLRAELPLRV
+210 LGDRLRAELPLRI

-231 AFSEADGGASELIG
+231 AFSDPDGGASELIG
-245 LLAAATILFLA
+245 LLAAAAILFLA
-256 FGSLVAAVL
+256 FGSLVAAAL

-276 GVATMTVLAGVVDVP
+276 GVATMTVLAGVTDVP
-291 AFAPVLGSM
+291 TFAPVLGSM

-309 ALFVLARHREHL
+309 ALFVLARHREYL
-321 ARGLAP
+321 ARGLDP

-338 GRPVVFAGG
+338 GRPVVFAGV

-360 VPFIAVGGLAVSIVV
+360 VPFMTVGGLAVSIVV
-375 LIMVVASV
+375 LTMVVASV

-392 AGPRLARTDRTDR
+392 AGPRLAR
-405 VGRAERIGR
+405 AGR
-414 IGRIGQ
+414 IGRALQ
-420 ALRTGIPGRL
+420 AWKPGRL
-430 ARRRDTVAGAAP
+430 ARRRETVAGAAP
-442 AVGWRRWIGHVG
+442 AAGWRRWIGHVS

-464 AGLLLTAALPVL
+464 AGLLLTATLPVL

-482 PDDGSMPQSR
+482 PDDGSLPHSR

-542 APTRIDRASGIAT
+542 SPTHVDRATGIAT
-555 FVVFPT
+555 LVVFPT

-574 RLRTGALPTAIGSG
+574 RLRTGVLPTAIGHG
-588 PASAH
+588 PARAH

-614 LVAVVLAMSFLLL
+614 LVAAVLAMSFLLL
-627 VPVFRSIL
+627 MLVFRSIL

-642 LNLLSIGAAYGVMVA
+642 LNLLSIGAAYGIMVA

-667 IGLESTVP
+667 IGLEATVP

-700 ARVREEYLRTGDNG
+700 SRVREEYLRTGDNG

-782 ANWWLPKWLD
+782 TNWWLPRWLD
-792 RILPRGPVGTNDT
+792 RMLPHGPVGT
-805 DDTNDPDDTDGTDDA
+805 DDTDGTD
-820 DDAVAE
+820 AE
-826 STGEAARP
+826 STGEAPGP
-834 RLVGG
+834 RLVDR

>member
-1 MPRIGR
+1 
-7 KDGASLRPG
+7 
-16 ADGSTAREPMRRNAV
+16 
-31 ATSLGTG
+31 
-38 AAQCGHDVW
+38 
-47 EDPMLSKALLRLG
+47 MLSKALLRLG

-68 RVIGAWLIAA
+68 RVIAAWLIAA

-84 ALAFGGRT
+84 AIAFGGRT

-128 RDGGATFFDDGS
+128 LDDGTTFFDDDG
-140 ARTALTRVRAEV
+140 ARTALTRLRAEV
-152 GRLPHV
+152 KRLPHV

-168 DAGGDTAVRGG
+168 DAGGDTAVRDG
-179 LISADGRIAVV
+179 LVSADGRIAVV
-190 RVQYPDQSQLSGA
+190 RVQYPDQSRLSA
-203 DLDALVG
+203 EDLDALVD
-210 LGDQLRAELPLRV
+210 LGDRLRAELPLRI

-231 AFSEADGGASELIG
+231 AFSDPDGGASELIG
-245 LLAAATILFLA
+245 LLAAAAILFLA
-256 FGSLVAAVL
+256 FGSLVAAAL
-265 PIGMAVFGLTI
+265 PIGMAVFGLTV
-276 GVATMTVLAGVVDVP
+276 GVATMTVLAGVTEVP
-291 AFAPVLGSM
+291 TFAPVLGSM

-309 ALFVLARHREHL
+309 ALFVLARHREYL
-321 ARGLAP
+321 ACGLDPQA
-327 HEAAGRAVATA
+327 AAGRAVATA

-347 VVVVSILGLAVAN
+347 TVVVSILGLAVAN
-360 VPFIAVGGLAVSIVV
+360 VPFMTVGGLAVSIVV
-375 LIMVVASV
+375 LTMVLASV

-392 AGPRLARTDRTDR
+392 AGPRLAR
-405 VGRAERIGR
+405 AGR
-414 IGRIGQ
+414 IGR
-420 ALRTGIPGRL
+420 ALQTRKPGRL
-430 ARRRDTVAGAAP
+430 ARRRDPAAGAAH
-442 AVGWRRWIGHVG
+442 AAGWRRWIGHVS
-454 RHPVLYAVGA
+454 RHPVPYAVGA
-464 AGLLLTAALPVL
+464 AGLLLTATLPVL

-482 PDDGSMPQSR
+482 PDDGSLPPSR

-510 GPLVIAADPA
+510 GPLVIAADPT

-542 APTRIDRASGIAT
+542 APTHIDRATGIAT
-555 FVVFPT
+555 LVVFPT

-574 RLRTGALPTAIGSG
+574 RLRTDVLPTAIGHG
-588 PASAH
+588 PARAH
-593 VGGATA
+593 VGGAAA
-599 SLSDVGQRTSQRLPV
+599 SLSDVGRRTSQRLPV
-614 LVAVVLAMSFLLL
+614 FVAAVLAMSFLLL
-627 VPVFRSIL
+627 MLVFRSIL

-642 LNLLSIGAAYGVMVA
+642 LNLLSIGAAYGIMVA

-667 IGLESTVP
+667 IGLEATVP

-700 ARVREEYLRTGDNG
+700 SRVREEYLRTGDNV

-735 VAVFLSFAVAED
+735 VAVFLSFAVADD

-782 ANWWLPKWLD
+782 TNWWLPKWLD
-792 RILPRGPVGTNDT
+792 RTLPRGPVGT
-805 DDTNDPDDTDGTDDA
+805 DDTD
-820 DDAVAE
+820 AE
-826 STGEAARP
+826 STGEAPRP
-834 RLVGG
+834 RLVDR

>member
-1 MPRIGR
+1 MI
-7 KDGASLRPG
+7 A
-16 ADGSTAREPMRRNAV
+16 
-31 ATSLGTG
+31 
-38 AAQCGHDVW
+38 
-47 EDPMLSKALLRLG
+47 
-60 ASAARHPW
+60 
-68 RVIGAWLIAA
+68 AWLIAA

-84 ALAFGGRT
+84 AIAFGGRT

-128 RDGGATFFDDGS
+128 LDDGTTFFDDDG
-140 ARTALTRVRAEV
+140 ARTALTRLRAEV
-152 GRLPHV
+152 KRLPHV

-168 DAGGDTAVRGG
+168 DAGGDTAVRDG
-179 LISADGRIAVV
+179 LVSADGRIAVV
-190 RVQYPDQSQLSGA
+190 RVQYPDQSRLSA
-203 DLDALVG
+203 EDLDALVD
-210 LGDQLRAELPLRV
+210 LGDRLRAELPLRI

-231 AFSEADGGASELIG
+231 AFSDPDGGASELIG
-245 LLAAATILFLA
+245 LLAAAAILFLA
-256 FGSLVAAVL
+256 FGSLVAAAL
-265 PIGMAVFGLTI
+265 PIGMAVFGLTV
-276 GVATMTVLAGVVDVP
+276 GVATMTVLAGVTEVP
-291 AFAPVLGSM
+291 TFAPVLGSM

-309 ALFVLARHREHL
+309 ALFVLARHREYL
-321 ARGLAP
+321 ACGLDPQA
-327 HEAAGRAVATA
+327 AAGRAVATA

-347 VVVVSILGLAVAN
+347 TVVVSILGLAVAN
-360 VPFIAVGGLAVSIVV
+360 VPFMTVGGLAVSIVV
-375 LIMVVASV
+375 LTMVLASV

-392 AGPRLARTDRTDR
+392 AGPRLAR
-405 VGRAERIGR
+405 AGR
-414 IGRIGQ
+414 IGR
-420 ALRTGIPGRL
+420 ALQTRKPGRL
-430 ARRRDTVAGAAP
+430 ARRRDPAAGAAH
-442 AVGWRRWIGHVG
+442 AAGWRRWIGHVS
-454 RHPVLYAVGA
+454 RHPVPYAVGA
-464 AGLLLTAALPVL
+464 AGLLLTATLPVL

-482 PDDGSMPQSR
+482 PDDGSLPPSR

-510 GPLVIAADPA
+510 GPLVIAADPT

-542 APTRIDRASGIAT
+542 APTHIDRATGIAT
-555 FVVFPT
+555 LVVFPT

-574 RLRTGALPTAIGSG
+574 RLRTDVLPTAIGHG
-588 PASAH
+588 PARAH
-593 VGGATA
+593 VGGAAA

-614 LVAVVLAMSFLLL
+614 FVAAVLAMSFLLL
-627 VPVFRSIL
+627 MLVFRSIL

-642 LNLLSIGAAYGVMVA
+642 LNLLSIGAAYGIMVA

-667 IGLESTVP
+667 IGLEATVP

-700 ARVREEYLRTGDNG
+700 SRVREEYLRTGDNV

-735 VAVFLSFAVAED
+735 VAVFLSFAVADD

-782 ANWWLPKWLD
+782 TNWWLPKWLD
-792 RILPRGPVGTNDT
+792 RTLPRGPVGT
-805 DDTNDPDDTDGTDDA
+805 DDTD
-820 DDAVAE
+820 AE
-826 STGEAARP
+826 STGEAPRP
-834 RLVGG
+834 RLVDR

>member
-1 MPRIGR
+1 
-7 KDGASLRPG
+7 
-16 ADGSTAREPMRRNAV
+16 
-31 ATSLGTG
+31 
-38 AAQCGHDVW
+38 
-47 EDPMLSKALLRLG
+47 MLSKALLRLG

-68 RVIGAWLIAA
+68 RVIAAWLIAA

-84 ALAFGGRT
+84 AVAFGGRT

-100 LDSQRAAELIERAGT
+100 LDSRRAAELIERTGT

-128 RDGGATFFDDGS
+128 LDDGATFFDDDG
-140 ARTALTRVRAEV
+140 ARTALTRLRAEV
-152 GRLPHV
+152 KRLPHV

-179 LISADGRIAVV
+179 LVSADGRIAVV
-190 RVQYPDQSQLSGA
+190 RVQYPDQSRLSA
-203 DLDALVG
+203 EDLDALVD
-210 LGDQLRAELPLRV
+210 LGDRLRAELPLRI

-231 AFSEADGGASELIG
+231 AFSDPDGGASELIG
-245 LLAAATILFLA
+245 LLAAAAILFLA
-256 FGSLVAAVL
+256 FGSLVAAAL
-265 PIGMAVFGLTI
+265 PIGMAVFGLTV
-276 GVATMTVLAGVVDVP
+276 GVATMTVLAGVTEVP
-291 AFAPVLGSM
+291 TFAPVLGSM

-309 ALFVLARHREHL
+309 ALFVLARHREYL
-321 ARGLAP
+321 ACGLDPQA
-327 HEAAGRAVATA
+327 AAGRAVATA

-347 VVVVSILGLAVAN
+347 TVVVSILGLAVAN
-360 VPFIAVGGLAVSIVV
+360 VPFMTVGGVAVSIVV
-375 LIMVVASV
+375 LTMVLASV

-392 AGPRLARTDRTDR
+392 AGPRLAR
-405 VGRAERIGR
+405 AGR
-414 IGRIGQ
+414 IGR
-420 ALRTGIPGRL
+420 ALQTRKLGRL
-430 ARRRDTVAGAAP
+430 ARRRDPAAGAAH
-442 AVGWRRWIGHVG
+442 AAGWRRWIGHVS
-454 RHPVLYAVGA
+454 RHPVPYAVGA
-464 AGLLLTAALPVL
+464 AALLLTATLPVL

-482 PDDGSMPQSR
+482 PDDGSLPHSR

-510 GPLVIAADPA
+510 GPLVIAADPT

-542 APTRIDRASGIAT
+542 APTHIDRATGIAT
-555 FVVFPT
+555 LVVFPT

-574 RLRTGALPTAIGSG
+574 RLRTDVLPTAIGHG
-588 PASAH
+588 PARAH
-593 VGGATA
+593 VGGAAA

-614 LVAVVLAMSFLLL
+614 IVAAVLAMSFLLL
-627 VPVFRSIL
+627 MLVFRSIL

-642 LNLLSIGAAYGVMVA
+642 LNLLSIGAAYGIMVA

-667 IGLESTVP
+667 IGLEATVP
-675 IVSFIPMFLF
+675 IVSFIPTFLF

-700 ARVREEYLRTGDNG
+700 SRVREEYLRTGDNG

-721 SRTARIIT
+721 SGTARIIT

-782 ANWWLPKWLD
+782 TNWWLPKWLD
-792 RILPRGPVGTNDT
+792 RMLPRGPVGT
-805 DDTNDPDDTDGTDDA
+805 DDTD
-820 DDAVAE
+820 AE
-826 STGEAARP
+826 STGEAPRP
-834 RLVGG
+834 RLVDR

>member
-1 MPRIGR
+1 
-7 KDGASLRPG
+7 
-16 ADGSTAREPMRRNAV
+16 
-31 ATSLGTG
+31 
-38 AAQCGHDVW
+38 
-47 EDPMLSKALLRLG
+47 MLSKALLRLG

-68 RVIGAWLIAA
+68 RVIAAWLVAA

-84 ALAFGGRT
+84 AVAFGGRT

-100 LDSQRAAELIERAGT
+100 LDSGRAAELIERAGT

-128 RDGGATFFDDGS
+128 LDDGATFFDDDG
-140 ARTALTRVRAEV
+140 ARTALTRLRAEV
-152 GRLPHV
+152 KRLPHV
-158 LGTSDPAGAL
+158 LGTSDPAGAV
-168 DAGGDTAVRGG
+168 DAGRGTAVRGG
-179 LISADGRIAVV
+179 LVSADGRIAVV
-190 RVQYPDQSQLSGA
+190 RVQYPDQSRLSA
-203 DLDALVG
+203 EDLDALVD
-210 LGDQLRAELPLRV
+210 LGDRLRAELPLRI

-231 AFSEADGGASELIG
+231 AFSDPGGGVSELIG
-245 LLAAATILFLA
+245 LLAAAAILFLA
-256 FGSLVAAVL
+256 FGSLVATAL
-265 PIGMAVFGLTI
+265 PIGMAVFGLTV
-276 GVATMTVLAGVVDVP
+276 GVATMTVLAGVTDVP
-291 AFAPVLGSM
+291 TFAPVLGSM

-309 ALFVLARHREHL
+309 ALFVLARHREYL
-321 ARGLAP
+321 ACGLDPQA
-327 HEAAGRAVATA
+327 AAGRAVATA

-347 VVVVSILGLAVAN
+347 TVVVSILGLAVAN
-360 VPFIAVGGLAVSIVV
+360 VPFMTVGGLAVSIVV

-392 AGPRLARTDRTDR
+392 AGPRLAR
-405 VGRAERIGR
+405 AGR
-414 IGRIGQ
+414 IGR
-420 ALRTGIPGRL
+420 ALRTRKPARL
-430 ARRRDTVAGAAP
+430 ARRQDPAAGAAH
-442 AVGWRRWIGHVG
+442 AAGWRRWIGHVS
-454 RHPVLYAVGA
+454 RHPVPYAVGA
-464 AGLLLTAALPVL
+464 AGLLLTATLPVL

-482 PDDGSMPQSR
+482 PDDGSLPHSR

-542 APTRIDRASGIAT
+542 APTHIDRATGIAT
-555 FVVFPT
+555 LVVFPA

-574 RLRTGALPTAIGSG
+574 RLRTDVLPTAIGHG
-588 PASAH
+588 PARAH
-593 VGGATA
+593 VGGAAA
-599 SLSDVGQRTSQRLPV
+599 SLSDVGQRTSERLPV
-614 LVAVVLAMSFLLL
+614 FVAAVLAMSFLLL
-627 VPVFRSIL
+627 LLVFRSIL

-642 LNLLSIGAAYGVMVA
+642 LNLLSIGAAYGIMVA

-667 IGLESTVP
+667 IGLEATVP

-700 ARVREEYLRTGDNG
+700 SRVREEYLRTGDNG

-735 VAVFLSFAVAED
+735 VAVFLSFAVADD

-753 GLGLATA
+753 GLGLASA

-782 ANWWLPKWLD
+782 TNWWLPKWLD
-792 RILPRGPVGTNDT
+792 RMLPRGPVGT
-805 DDTNDPDDTDGTDDA
+805 DDTD
-820 DDAVAE
+820 AE
-826 STGEAARP
+826 STGEAPRP
-834 RLVGG
+834 RLVDR

>member
-1 MPRIGR
+1 
-7 KDGASLRPG
+7 
-16 ADGSTAREPMRRNAV
+16 
-31 ATSLGTG
+31 
-38 AAQCGHDVW
+38 
-47 EDPMLSKALLRLG
+47 MLSKALLRLG
-60 ASAARHPW
+60 AGAARRPW
-68 RVIGAWLIAA
+68 RVIAAWLVAA

-84 ALAFGGRT
+84 AVAFGGRN
-92 ADSMTAPG
+92 ADAMTAPG

-128 RDGGATFFDDGS
+128 LDGAATFFDRGS
-140 ARTALTRVRAEV
+140 ARTALTRLQTEV
-152 GRLPHV
+152 ERLPHV
-158 LGTSDPAGAL
+158 LGTSNPAGAL

-179 LISADGRIAVV
+179 LVSADGRIAVV
-190 RVQYPDQSQLSGA
+190 RVQYPDQSRLSA
-203 DLDALVG
+203 DDLDALVG
-210 LGDQLRAELPLRV
+210 LGDRLRAELPLRI
-223 EMGGNLFY
+223 EMGGDLFY
-231 AFSEADGGASELIG
+231 AFSDADGGASELIG
-245 LLAAATILFLA
+245 LLAAAAILFLA
-256 FGSLVAAVL
+256 FGSLVAAAL
-265 PIGMAVFGLTI
+265 PIGMAVFGLTV
-276 GVATMTVLAGVVDVP
+276 GVATMTVLAGVTDVP
-291 AFAPVLGSM
+291 TFAPVLGSM

-309 ALFVLARHREHL
+309 ALFVLARHREYL
-321 ARGLAP
+321 GGGLDP
-327 HEAAGRAVATA
+327 QTAAGRAVATA

-347 VVVVSILGLAVAN
+347 TVVVSILGLAVAN
-360 VPFIAVGGLAVSIVV
+360 VPFMTVGGLAVSLVV
-375 LIMVVASV
+375 LIMVAASV

-392 AGPRLARTDRTDR
+392 AGPRL
-405 VGRAERIGR
+405 GR
-414 IGRIGQ
+414 IGR
-420 ALRTGIPGRL
+420 ALRAG
-430 ARRRDTVAGAAP
+430 RRRDMVAGAAP
-442 AVGWRRWIGHVG
+442 AVGWRRWIGHVN
-454 RHPVLYAVGA
+454 RHPALYAVGA
-464 AGLLLTAALPVL
+464 AGLLLTATLPVL

-482 PDDGSMPQSR
+482 PDDGSLPPSR

-542 APTRIDRASGIAT
+542 APTHVDRATGIAT
-555 FVVFPT
+555 LVVFPT

-574 RLRTGALPTAIGSG
+574 RLRTDVLPTAIGHG
-588 PASAH
+588 PARAH
-593 VGGATA
+593 VGGAAA
-599 SLSDVGQRTSQRLPV
+599 SLSDVGRRTSERLP
-614 LVAVVLAMSFLLL
+614 LFVAAVLAMSFLLL
-627 VPVFRSIL
+627 TLVFRSIL

-667 IGLESTVP
+667 IGLEATVP

-700 ARVREEYLRTGDNG
+700 SRVREEYLRTGDNG

-721 SRTARIIT
+721 SGTARIIT

-760 IFIDATVVRMVLVP
+760 ILIDATVVRMVLVP

-782 ANWWLPKWLD
+782 ANWWLPTWLD
-792 RILPRGPVGTNDT
+792 RMLPRGPVGT
-805 DDTNDPDDTDGTDDA
+805 DDTGDTDG
-820 DDAVAE
+820 E
-826 STGEAARP
+826 SAGEAPRP
-834 RLVGG
+834 RLVDR

>member
-1 MPRIGR
+1 
-7 KDGASLRPG
+7 
-16 ADGSTAREPMRRNAV
+16 
-31 ATSLGTG
+31 
-38 AAQCGHDVW
+38 
-47 EDPMLSKALLRLG
+47 MLSKALLRLG
-60 ASAARHPW
+60 RGAARHPW
-68 RVIGAWLIAA
+68 RVIAAWLIAT

-84 ALAFGGRT
+84 AVAFGGRT

-128 RDGGATFFDDGS
+128 LDGAATFFDDDG
-140 ARTALTRVRAEV
+140 ARTALTRLRAEV
-152 GRLPHV
+152 KRLPHV

-168 DAGGDTAVRGG
+168 DTGRDTAVRGG
-179 LISADGRIAVV
+179 LVSADGRIAVI
-190 RVQYPDQSQLSGA
+190 RVQYPDQSRLSA
-203 DLDALVG
+203 EDLDALVD
-210 LGDQLRAELPLRV
+210 LGDRLRAELPLRI

-231 AFSEADGGASELIG
+231 AFSDPDGGVSELIG
-245 LLAAATILFLA
+245 LLAAAAILFLA
-256 FGSLVAAVL
+256 FGSLVAAAL

-276 GVATMTVLAGVVDVP
+276 GVATMTVLAGVTEVP
-291 AFAPVLGSM
+291 TFAPVLGSM

-309 ALFVLARHREHL
+309 ALFVLARHREYL
-321 ARGLAP
+321 ARGLDPQA
-327 HEAAGRAVATA
+327 AAGRAVATA

-347 VVVVSILGLAVAN
+347 TVVVSILGLAVAN
-360 VPFIAVGGLAVSIVV
+360 VPFMTVGGVAVSIVV

-392 AGPRLARTDRTDR
+392 AGPRLAR
-405 VGRAERIGR
+405 AGR
-414 IGRIGQ
+414 IGR
-420 ALRTGIPGRL
+420 ALQTRKPGRL
-430 ARRRDTVAGAAP
+430 ARRRDPAAGAT
-442 AVGWRRWIGHVG
+442 GWRRWIGHVS
-454 RHPVLYAVGA
+454 RHPVPYALGA
-464 AGLLLTAALPVL
+464 AGLLLTATLPVL

-482 PDDGSMPQSR
+482 PDDGSLPQSR

-510 GPLVIAADPA
+510 GPLVIAADPS
-520 GDPGVLDRLVGA
+520 GDRGVVDRLVGA

-542 APTRIDRASGIAT
+542 APTHIDRATGIAT
-555 FVVFPT
+555 LVVFPT

-574 RLRTGALPTAIGSG
+574 RLRTDVLPTAIGQG
-588 PASAH
+588 PARAH
-593 VGGATA
+593 VGGAAA
-599 SLSDVGQRTSQRLPV
+599 SLSDVGQRTSRRLPV
-614 LVAVVLAMSFLLL
+614 LVATVLAMSFLLL
-627 VPVFRSIL
+627 MLVFRSIL

-642 LNLLSIGAAYGVMVA
+642 LNLLSIGAAYGIMVA

-667 IGLESTVP
+667 IGLEATVP

-700 ARVREEYLRTGDNG
+700 SRVREEYLRTGDNG

-735 VAVFLSFAVAED
+735 VAVFLSFAVADD
-747 PSTKMF
+747 PSTKML

-782 ANWWLPKWLD
+782 TNWWLPKWLD
-792 RILPRGPVGTNDT
+792 RTLPRGPVGT
-805 DDTNDPDDTDGTDDA
+805 DDTD
-820 DDAVAE
+820 AE
-826 STGEAARP
+826 STGEAPRP
-834 RLVGG
+834 RLVDR

>member
-1 MPRIGR
+1 
-7 KDGASLRPG
+7 
-16 ADGSTAREPMRRNAV
+16 
-31 ATSLGTG
+31 
-38 AAQCGHDVW
+38 
-47 EDPMLSKALLRLG
+47 MLSKALLRLG

-68 RVIGAWLIAA
+68 RVIATWLIAA

-84 ALAFGGRT
+84 AVAFGGRT

-100 LDSQRAAELIERAGT
+100 LDSRRAAELIERAGT

-128 RDGGATFFDDGS
+128 LDDGATFFDDDG
-140 ARTALTRVRAEV
+140 ARTALTRLRAEV
-152 GRLPHV
+152 KRLPHV

-179 LISADGRIAVV
+179 LVSADGRIAVV
-190 RVQYPDQSQLSGA
+190 RVQYPDQSRLSA
-203 DLDALVG
+203 EDLDALVE
-210 LGDQLRAELPLRV
+210 LGDRLRAELPLRI

-231 AFSEADGGASELIG
+231 AFSDPDGGASELIG
-245 LLAAATILFLA
+245 LLAAAAILFLA
-256 FGSLVAAVL
+256 FGSLVAAAL
-265 PIGMAVFGLTI
+265 PIGMAVFGLTV
-276 GVATMTVLAGVVDVP
+276 GVATMTVLAGVTEVP
-291 AFAPVLGSM
+291 TFAPVLGSM

-309 ALFVLARHREHL
+309 ALFVLARHREYL
-321 ARGLAP
+321 ACGLDP
-327 HEAAGRAVATA
+327 QVAAGRAVATA

-347 VVVVSILGLAVAN
+347 TVVVSILGLAVAN
-360 VPFIAVGGLAVSIVV
+360 VPFMTVGGVAVSIVV
-375 LIMVVASV
+375 LTMVLASV

-392 AGPRLARTDRTDR
+392 AGPRLAR
-405 VGRAERIGR
+405 AGR
-414 IGRIGQ
+414 IGR
-420 ALRTGIPGRL
+420 ALRTGKLGRL
-430 ARRRDTVAGAAP
+430 ARRRDPAAGAAH
-442 AVGWRRWIGHVG
+442 AAGWRRWIGHVS

-464 AGLLLTAALPVL
+464 AGLLLAATLPVL

-482 PDDGSMPQSR
+482 PDDGSLPPSR

-510 GPLVIAADPA
+510 GPLVIAADPT
-520 GDPGVLDRLVGA
+520 GDPGVLDRLVA
-532 VAADPGIASV
+532 TVAADPGIASV
-542 APTRIDRASGIAT
+542 APTHIDRATGIAT
-555 FVVFPT
+555 LVVFPT

-574 RLRTGALPTAIGSG
+574 RLRAEVLPAAIGHG
-588 PASAH
+588 PARAH
-593 VGGATA
+593 VGGAAA
-599 SLSDVGQRTSQRLPV
+599 SLSDVGRRTSERLPV
-614 LVAVVLAMSFLLL
+614 FVAAVLAMSFLLL
-627 VPVFRSIL
+627 MLVFRSVL

-642 LNLLSIGAAYGVMVA
+642 LNLLSIGAAYGIMVA

-667 IGLESTVP
+667 IGLEATVP

-700 ARVREEYLRTGDNG
+700 SRVREEYLRTGDNG

-735 VAVFLSFAVAED
+735 VAVFLSFVVAED

-782 ANWWLPKWLD
+782 TNWWLPKWLD
-792 RILPRGPVGTNDT
+792 RMLPRGPVDT
-805 DDTNDPDDTDGTDDA
+805 DDTD
-820 DDAVAE
+820 AE
-826 STGEAARP
+826 SAGEAPRP
-834 RLVGG
+834 RLVDR

>member
-1 MPRIGR
+1 
-7 KDGASLRPG
+7 
-16 ADGSTAREPMRRNAV
+16 
-31 ATSLGTG
+31 
-38 AAQCGHDVW
+38 
-47 EDPMLSKALLRLG
+47 MLSKALLRLG

-68 RVIGAWLIAA
+68 RVIAAWLIAA

-84 ALAFGGRT
+84 AIAFGGRT

-128 RDGGATFFDDGS
+128 LDDGATFFDDDG
-140 ARTALTRVRAEV
+140 ARTALTRLRAEV
-152 GRLPHV
+152 KRLPHV

-168 DAGGDTAVRGG
+168 DTGGDTAVRGG
-179 LISADGRIAVV
+179 LVSADGRIAVV
-190 RVQYPDQSQLSGA
+190 RVQYPDQSRLSA
-203 DLDALVG
+203 EDLDALVD
-210 LGDQLRAELPLRV
+210 LGDRLRAELPLRI

-231 AFSEADGGASELIG
+231 AFSDANGGVSELIG
-245 LLAAATILFLA
+245 LLAAAAILFLA
-256 FGSLVAAVL
+256 FGSLVAAAL
-265 PIGMAVFGLTI
+265 PIGMAVFGLTV
-276 GVATMTVLAGVVDVP
+276 GVATMTVLAGVTEVP
-291 AFAPVLGSM
+291 TFAPVLGSM

-309 ALFVLARHREHL
+309 ALFVLARHREYL
-321 ARGLAP
+321 ACGLDPQA
-327 HEAAGRAVATA
+327 AAGRAVATA

-347 VVVVSILGLAVAN
+347 TVVVSILGLAVAN
-360 VPFIAVGGLAVSIVV
+360 VPFMTVGGVAVSIVV
-375 LIMVVASV
+375 LTMVLASV

-392 AGPRLARTDRTDR
+392 AGPRLAR
-405 VGRAERIGR
+405 AGR
-414 IGRIGQ
+414 IAR
-420 ALRTGIPGRL
+420 ALRTRKPGRL
-430 ARRRDTVAGAAP
+430 ARRRDPAA
-442 AVGWRRWIGHVG
+442 AAAHAAGWRRWIGHVS
-454 RHPVLYAVGA
+454 RHPVPYAIGA
-464 AGLLLTAALPVL
+464 AGLLLTATLPVL

-482 PDDGSMPQSR
+482 PDDGSLPHSR

-510 GPLVIAADPA
+510 GPLVIAADPT
-520 GDPGVLDRLVGA
+520 GDPGMLDRLVEA

-542 APTRIDRASGIAT
+542 APTRIDRATGIAT
-555 FVVFPT
+555 LVVFPT

-574 RLRTGALPTAIGSG
+574 RLRTDVLPTAIGHG
-588 PASAH
+588 PARAH
-593 VGGATA
+593 VGGAAA
-599 SLSDVGQRTSQRLPV
+599 SLSDVGQRTSERLPV
-614 LVAVVLAMSFLLL
+614 FVAAVLAMSFLLL
-627 VPVFRSIL
+627 MLVFRSIL

-667 IGLESTVP
+667 IGLEATVP

-700 ARVREEYLRTGDNG
+700 SRVREEYLRTGDNV

-735 VAVFLSFAVAED
+735 VAVFLSFAVADD

-782 ANWWLPKWLD
+782 TNWWLPKWLD
-792 RILPRGPVGTNDT
+792 RMLPRGPVGT
-805 DDTNDPDDTDGTDDA
+805 DDTD
-820 DDAVAE
+820 AE
-826 STGEAARP
+826 STGEAPRP
-834 RLVGG
+834 RLVDR